1 MKLGINMKVFI
12 RKEIKNKIIGFC
24 YKNNN
29 FRKNIIKYFL
39 KVLFFFIY
47 IIVLKK
53 LILCKNN

>member
-12 RKEIKNKIIGFC
+12 RKGIKNKIIGFC

-53 LILCKNN
+53 INFM